1 MKQMQSWCI
10 KLTALVLLFAAQG
23 CAVLL
28 IGAGAGA
35 AVGVV
40 SYVGNEL
47 RVTQD
52 VPLNRAW
59 AAANAAMHDMEFT
72 VNSVATY
79 KDGLSGVVQGRTARE
94 QTVRIQLL
102 RQTDTTTEIRVRVGE
117 FETVANKA
125 ATQALY
131 DKLKAHL

>member
-1 MKQMQSWCI
+1 MKQIQSWLI
-10 KLTALVLLFAAQG
+10 KLAALVLFFAAQG
-23 CAVLL
+23 CALLL

-40 SYVGNEL
+40 SYAGNEL
-47 RVTQD
+47 RITQEVT
-52 VPLNRAW
+52 LNRAW
-59 AAANAAMHDMEFT
+59 AAANTAMHEMEFAL
-72 VNSVATY
+72 NPAATY

-125 ATQALY
+125 AT
-131 DKLKAHL
+131 